1 MSAERRRRSCHRTN
15 RCCVADCEETRNR
28 TSFRVKNLTVRI
40 DERTAE
46 GSCHTALERNGI
58 EGSPKDRTR
67 ILVSVGRCQFAE
79 LAGFQSGIVFVDNF
93 LQLNRISPA
102 SLAKPSIVSAL

>member
-1 MSAERRRRSCHRTN
+1 MSASAADVVVIEQTA
-15 RCCVADCEETRNR
+15 CCVADCEETRNR

-58 EGSPKDRTR
+58 EGSLKDRTR

-79 LAGFQSGIVFVDNF
+79 LAGFKSGIVFVDNF
-93 LQLNRISPA
+93 LQLNRIQSGFL
-102 SLAKPSIVSAL
+102 S